1 MAHHQNVPLGFR
13 FHPTDKEIVGSFLHT
28 LLVDRS
34 PLMPPYSNFIRACN
48 LFGNKLEPSEIWNKY
63 GGPQLVDQDL
73 YFLSG
78 LKKLTPKRM
87 DRSVGHGGT
96 WSETESFKLIEDD
109 NGNPNPIGR
118 KRKFRY
124 ENKGSE
130 EHTWWLLDEYSLF
143 VGPKNDYN
151 DRSYDFDFV
160 ICRMRK
166 NDRASS
172 KEINLKRS
180 SQDQVQK
187 KRSTNKK
194 MKKDHEMGSPAE
206 SSSHVEQA
214 CSSSLTGGELVVSY
228 DDVDPIDLTFFE
240 DNPVFNIEQ
249 ILGETKV
256 EDACSPSNS
265 ENVDS
270 SYLNWTESYMKE
282 LMACI

>member
-13 FHPTDKEIVGSFLHT
+13 FRPTDQEIVGSFLHT
-28 LLVDRS
+28 LLVERK
-34 PLMPPYSNFIRACN
+34 PLMPPYSNFIRACD

-87 DRSVGHGGT
+87 DRSVGQGGT
-96 WSETESFKLIEDD
+96 WSETESFKLVEDD
-109 NGNPNPIGR
+109 NENPNPIGR

-130 EHTWWLLDEYSLF
+130 EHTRWLLDEYGLF

-166 NDRASS
+166 NDRALS

-194 MKKDHEMGSPAE
+194 MKKDHQMGSPAE
-206 SSSHVEQA
+206 SSSHVEQG
-214 CSSSLTGGELVVSY
+214 CSSSLTGGELV
-228 DDVDPIDLTFFE
+228 
-240 DNPVFNIEQ
+240 
-249 ILGETKV
+249 
-256 EDACSPSNS
+256 
-265 ENVDS
+265 
-270 SYLNWTESYMKE
+270 
-282 LMACI
+282 

>member
-1 MAHHQNVPLGFR
+1 MAHYQNVPLGFR

-28 LLVDRS
+28 LLVDRN

-48 LFGNKLEPSEIWNKY
+48 LFGNKLEPSEIWKRY

-78 LKKLTPKRM
+78 LKKLSPKRM
-87 DRSVGHGGT
+87 DRSIGHGGT
-96 WSETESFKLIEDD
+96 WSETESFKLIEYD

-166 NDRASS
+166 NDRAS
-172 KEINLKRS
+172 K
-180 SQDQVQK
+180 
-187 KRSTNKK
+187 
-194 MKKDHEMGSPAE
+194 GY
-206 SSSHVEQA
+206 SSSM
-214 CSSSLTGGELVVSY
+214 TGGELVVSC
-228 DDVDPIDLTFFE
+228 DDVDSIDLTFFE
-240 DNPVFNIEQ
+240 NNPIFNIEQ
-249 ILGETKV
+249 ILCETKV

-265 ENVDS
+265 ENIDS
-270 SYLNWTESYMKE
+270 SYSKWTESYMEE